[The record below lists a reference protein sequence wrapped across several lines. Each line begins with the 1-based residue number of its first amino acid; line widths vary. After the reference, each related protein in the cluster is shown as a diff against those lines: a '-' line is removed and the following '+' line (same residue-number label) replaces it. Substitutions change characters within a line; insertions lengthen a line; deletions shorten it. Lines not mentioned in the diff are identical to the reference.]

1 MPFYCITLANL
12 MQTLF
17 RVIKRDL
24 PGVQKGML
32 RVPLSF
38 AFLVVLFAIWPELDL
53 MVSGLFFDSATQSFP
68 ANQEGWVRFVYVL
81 FKDMPLFL
89 VPVLILATLISW
101 LRSAPVRLRT
111 KRHKLLF
118 LLLFLLIGPGLLV
131 HAGFKNNWDRARPRD
146 VVEFGGEQHF
156 TPAWAISDQCEKNCS
171 FTSGHA
177 AMGFAFIAL
186 AWVWEWQLGL
196 LVGVILGLFVGEVRV
211 IQGGHFLSDIIF
223 SGYIC
228 YFTAWLL
235 AKLILP
241 KEQNHQLLYQRH
253 WR

>member
-1 MPFYCITLANL
+1 
-12 MQTLF
+12 
-17 RVIKRDL
+17 
-24 PGVQKGML
+24 ML
-32 RVPLSF
+32 KNINWVLLSF
-38 AFLVVLFAIWPELDL
+38 LGFVMLFVGWPELDL
-53 MVSGLFFDSATQSFP
+53 MFSGQFFNFASQSFP

-81 FKDMPLFL
+81 FKDMPLLL
-89 VPVLILATLISW
+89 VPVLVLATLISW
-101 LRSAPVRLRT
+101 LGFAPAKLRC

-156 TPAWAISDQCEKNCS
+156 TPAWIVSDQCEKNCS

-196 LVGVILGLFVGEVRV
+196 LVGVIVGLFVGEVRV

-228 YFTAWLL
+228 YFTAWVL
-235 AKLILP
+235 AIVILP
-241 KEQNHQLLYQRH
+241 KEQNHQLLHQSH
-253 WR
+253 

>member
-1 MPFYCITLANL
+1 M
-12 MQTLF
+12 MQQRKHWVL
-17 RVIKRDL
+17 
-24 PGVQKGML
+24 
-32 RVPLSF
+32 LSF
-38 AFLVVLFAIWPELDL
+38 ICLVVIFIGWPELDL
-53 MVSGLFFDSATQSFP
+53 IFSGLYFDSSSHSFP
-68 ANQEGWVRFVYVL
+68 ANQESWVRFVYVL
-81 FKDMPLFL
+81 FKDMPLVL
-89 VPVLILATLISW
+89 VPALLFVTLISW
-101 LRSAPVRLRT
+101 LRFSPAKLRC

-146 VVEFGGEQHF
+146 VVQFGGEQHF
-156 TPAWAISDQCEKNCS
+156 SPAWIVSDQCEKNCS

-196 LVGVILGLFVGEVRV
+196 LVGVIIGLFVGEVRV

-235 AKLILP
+235 AKVILP
-241 KEQNHQLLYQRH
+241 KEQNHQLLQKSH